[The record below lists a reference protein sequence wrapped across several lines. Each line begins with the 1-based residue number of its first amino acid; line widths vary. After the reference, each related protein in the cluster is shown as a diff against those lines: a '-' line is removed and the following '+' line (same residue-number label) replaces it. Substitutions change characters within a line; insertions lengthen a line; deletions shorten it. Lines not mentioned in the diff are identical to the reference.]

1 MPLNLMRIVKPCRE
15 VPRIDMPPKPAGAGS
30 PKPPAAKGA
39 GAAAAAAA
47 KQKGERRRGTM
58 HNRLAIEL
66 SDAQRDEL
74 RQAFDLF
81 DSEGTGRIQATEV
94 KVALRALG
102 FEVKKDELK
111 QLLTEVGTD
120 PNGTMDF
127 NEFLRVILHKVGE
140 KESKEEVMRAFKM
153 FDDDDRGSFTL
164 EDLKRISEELGQ
176 DMTDDELREMM
187 DFAHPRGKA
196 RDHGGREQLQI
207 SEEDFM
213 RLMKR
218 ANVY

>member
-1 MPLNLMRIVKPCRE
+1 
-15 VPRIDMPPKPAGAGS
+15 MPPKPAAAGS
-30 PKPPAAKGA
+30 PKPPPKTAA
-39 GAAAAAAA
+39 AAAAAAA
-47 KQKGERRRGTM
+47 KQKSERRRGAT

-111 QLLTEVGTD
+111 QLLTEVGTN

-140 KESKEEVMRAFKM
+140 KESKEEVIRAFKM
-153 FDDDDRGSFTL
+153 FDDADRGCFTL
-164 EDLKRISEELGQ
+164 DDLKRISEELGQ
-176 DMTDDELREMM
+176 ELTDDELREMM
-187 DFAHPRGKA
+187 EFAHPRGKA